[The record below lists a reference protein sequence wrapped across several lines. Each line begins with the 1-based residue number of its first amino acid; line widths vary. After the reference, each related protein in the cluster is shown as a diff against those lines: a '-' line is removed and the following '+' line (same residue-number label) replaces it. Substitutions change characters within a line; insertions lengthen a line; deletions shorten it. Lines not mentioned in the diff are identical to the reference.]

1 MENEVKKLKMK
12 STCTT
17 YRVRDI
23 CIYIK
28 REYVNYKQFQNDEM
42 LNVEKEASTIILV
55 CSYITIFSAVP
66 EFTGFGKGAI

>member
-42 LNVEKEASTIILV
+42 LNVKREASTVILV
-55 CSYITIFSAVP
+55 CPHNTIFSEVP
-66 EFTGFGKGAI
+66 EVLGVFGKM